1 MRACGVT
8 EVGGRVEALDL
19 PDPDPPGAGQ
29 VVVAV
34 EAAGVGSWDR
44 LLYTGGWDVGLV
56 PPAALGVEG
65 TGRVVAVGEG
75 VEETAEG
82 DAVLAHEVPLP
93 GGSGFWAE
101 RVLLTASALTPR
113 PDALDP
119 ETAAALPVA
128 GLTARQAIDL
138 LSLEP
143 GQRLLITGG
152 AGVTGA
158 LALQLAVAAD
168 ITVSATASESSAARL
183 RELGAAEVADYH
195 DRRWT
200 ARLEGGF
207 DAALVAA
214 PGTAD
219 EAMGLV
225 RDGGLLCSLTSDAP
239 PPRRDVASTNLYVRP
254 DPALLADLA
263 DDVVAGRLRLT
274 PEAMPLDEG
283 PSALRRVVTGRAGGR
298 KLVLVP

>member
-8 EVGGRVEALDL
+8 ETGGRVQTLEL
-19 PDPDPPGAGQ
+19 PDPGPPGAGQ

-34 EAAGVGSWDR
+34 EAAGVGAWDR
-44 LLYTGGWDVGLV
+44 LLHTGGWDVGLT

-65 TGRVVAVGEG
+65 TGRVIATGEG
-75 VEETAEG
+75 VEEIDEG
-82 DAVLAHEVPLP
+82 DAVLAHEAPLP

-101 RVLLTASALTPR
+101 RVLLTADVLTPR

-143 GQRLLITGG
+143 GQGLLITGG
-152 AGVTGA
+152 GGVTGS
-158 LALQLAVAAD
+158 LALQLAVAAGL
-168 ITVSATASESSAARL
+168 TVSTTASEAGAR
-183 RELGAAEVADYH
+183 RRRDLGAAEVVDYH
-195 DRRWT
+195 DRGWT
-200 ARLEGGF
+200 TRLEGGF
-207 DAALVAA
+207 DGALVAA
-214 PGTAD
+214 PGTAA

-239 PPRRDVASTNLYVRP
+239 LPRRDVASTNLYVRP
-254 DPALLADLA
+254 DPAQLAALA

-274 PEAMPLDEG
+274 PEAMPLADG
-283 PSALRRVVTGRAGGR
+283 PSALSRVVAGRAGGR
-298 KLVLVP
+298 KLVLLP